1 MFVTIDTN
9 AATPV
14 FDQIAGQIATQVASG
29 RLRVGE
35 RLPAARDLA
44 DALGV
49 NVHTV
54 LHAYQRLRDEEIVD
68 LRRGRGAVVIGAP
81 ATERLHRAIVS
92 VVAEA
97 RACGVRLGALIA
109 LIKVEHNAR
118 AEDRA

>member
-29 RLRVGE
+29 RLR
-35 RLPAARDLA
+35 
-44 DALGV
+44 
-49 NVHTV
+49 
-54 LHAYQRLRDEEIVD
+54 DEGIVD